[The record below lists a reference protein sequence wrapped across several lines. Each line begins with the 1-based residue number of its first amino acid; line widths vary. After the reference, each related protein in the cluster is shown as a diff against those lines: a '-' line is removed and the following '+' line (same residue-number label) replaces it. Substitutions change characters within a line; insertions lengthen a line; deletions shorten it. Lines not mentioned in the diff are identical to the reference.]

1 QPEQVTMEDC
11 LGRTASLEELHHE
24 VESLFLREFG
34 CKPDSVVYAPGRVN
48 IIGEHT
54 DYNDGFVL
62 PMALPLVTMMAGKRI
77 ESNVVN
83 VVTGGKDVTTRL
95 TPGSPKDICV
105 SFPVPDP
112 KQERRDGAQRIPD
125 VEWANYVK
133 GVLVNYK
140 RLCGAFNS
148 AIVSTVPLGG
158 GLSSSAALE
167 VATYTLLEQLF
178 PIDHPVTPVEKA
190 LACQEAEH
198 VYANVPCG
206 IMDQFVSV
214 MATENHLLCID
225 CESMRVTQVPFQ
237 NPHVVVLITN
247 SNVRHNLGSSE
258 YPVRRQQCEAASKA
272 MGKRSLRLCTLED
285 LEAAGI
291 EDETIKRRAHHV
303 ISENARVQQAIES
316 LKTTDYYR
324 LGALMNE
331 SHASLRED
339 FAVSCPEIDLLVDIA
354 QRQPGVYGSRIT
366 GGGFGGC
373 TVTLV
378 KRSHVDDLM
387 KAIYD
392 GYASPERRPNFY
404 VCNASGGAAVFNTGT

>member
-1 QPEQVTMEDC
+1 MEDC

-54 DYNDGFVL
+54 DYNDGRQRRHH
-62 PMALPLVTMMAGKRI
+62 PLNARLAQGHLLFLCPILNR
-77 ESNVVN
+77 NDA
-83 VVTGGKDVTTRL
+83 TGLNASRTG
-95 TPGSPKDICV
+95 
-105 SFPVPDP
+105 
-112 KQERRDGAQRIPD
+112 
-125 VEWANYVK
+125 ANYVK

-404 VCNASGGAAVFNTGT
+404 VCNASGGQRLESHKGRSCIHTV

>member
-1 QPEQVTMEDC
+1 MEDC

-291 EDETIKRRAHHV
+291 EDERKRPSPAGHRELEDH
-303 ISENARVQQAIES
+303 
-316 LKTTDYYR
+316 R
-324 LGALMNE
+324 LLPTWRLMNE

-392 GYASPERRPNFY
+392 GYASPERRPTFY